1 MPRPNRIPRSVSRC
15 SSEAAGRTVHK
26 HLASPR
32 GFTLV
37 ELLMVIAII
46 GILVGMGVVGINA
59 GAKAIQK
66 RAIALEVAAISQA
79 VEAYKMKYGDYP
91 PDGSSRA
98 AFEAHYRKAFP
109 NIAGSEFNALVTPV
123 NGRVFANGN
132 AVRPNGTPIGYMDP
146 AEALVFCL
154 GGFSKDPVYPFT
166 GDGGPIH
173 LSRIFNSQI
182 QKLKSNQFAL
192 ATSIQYNVDRNQPFF
207 EFNQGNLTLILE
219 GELTVSD
226 DENLFKTK
234 DSNGNT
240 LPPDRIPAFV
250 SRSRNAPL
258 VYFAAST
265 YSVSD
270 NGQLYFNFYSG
281 ETLGGVARPY
291 KSDQV
296 NTSVGYSPAT
306 ADRYYRYANDKSFQ
320 IISAGLDDDF
330 GGTGEFWSNTPRTPR
345 FFRFPT
351 GEALNITRARD
362 QQPSSSNYQVAD
374 QSDPTYGQNT
384 QLDNVTNF
392 SEGPLED
399 SLP

>member
-91 PDGSSRA
+91 PDGTSRT
-98 AFEAHYRKAFP
+98 AFEAHFRKAFP
-109 NIAGSEFNALVTPV
+109 NIKPSEFSLLVPPLVNGQTPV
-123 NGRVFANGN
+123 SV
-132 AVRPNGTPIGYMDP
+132 MDP

-154 GGFSKDPVYPFT
+154 GGFSNNPQLPFT
-166 GDGGPIH
+166 GDGGP
-173 LSRIFNSQI
+173 LS
-182 QKLKSNQFAL
+182 KADGGGY
-192 ATSIQYNVDRNQPFF
+192 QYNVDRSNAFF
-207 EFNQGNLTLILE
+207 EFGQERLTL
-219 GELTVSD
+219 ELQGTATQSSD
-226 DENLFKTK
+226 EV
-234 DSNGNT
+234 T
-240 LPPDRIPAFV
+240 LGTGSQYDALPVYVPRG
-250 SRSRNAPL
+250 RTMPL

-265 YSVSD
+265 YSFAVPP
-270 NGQLYFNFYSG
+270 
-281 ETLGGVARPY
+281 TLGPPGTLVFNAYKGTGVSGIARPY
-291 KSDQV
+291 KSDNE
-296 NTSVGYSPAT
+296 NTSVLQPTTRAQKERRF
-306 ADRYYRYANDKSFQ
+306 RYMNDKSFQ

-330 GGTGEFWSNTPRTPR
+330 GGVNSEWIVIPTDLPPT
-345 FFRFPT
+345 FFRFPS
-351 GEALNITRARD
+351 GKQLNIDTGAEAG
-362 QQPSSSNYQVAD
+362 SNYQ
-374 QSDPTYGQNT
+374 DPNGSGPSP